1 MVARMYHPPAP
12 FSAPLNGDIDQRLAE
27 MANAING
34 KASATVPTAF
44 KFLGLI
50 SPNGTTWKIS
60 IDDAGALHTEAVP
73 RP

>member
-1 MVARMYHPPAP
+1 MVARLYHPPAP
-12 FSAPLNGDIDQRLAE
+12 FTAPTTGDINQRLAE
-27 MANAING
+27 VANAINA
-34 KASATVPTAF
+34 KASATVPTAY

-50 SPNGTTWKIS
+50 SPNGTTWKVS